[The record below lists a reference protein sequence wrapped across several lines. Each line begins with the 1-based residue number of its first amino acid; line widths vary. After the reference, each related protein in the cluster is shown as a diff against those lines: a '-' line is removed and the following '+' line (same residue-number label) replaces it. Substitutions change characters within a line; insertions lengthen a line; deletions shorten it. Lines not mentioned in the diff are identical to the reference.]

1 VAKRQLLL
9 VDPDPQSLRVLEVSL
24 KKAGFSV
31 TTASDGADALAK
43 LELSAP
49 DLILSDTRLPRLD
62 GYELVRRLKDR
73 VEYSVIPIVFL
84 TGQKSIEDKIRG
96 LELGVEDYLTKP
108 ILVRELIA
116 RVNLLLARRTHDSMA
131 TSVPVSRRTR
141 FSGSLE
147 DMGVVDLLQ
156 TFEVSRKSG
165 IARIWDGRREAL
177 IYFRDGKVVD
187 AELGKLRGE
196 EAVYRSLI
204 TSSGEFEVELCAIP
218 NEDIIPTSTQGLL
231 MEGMRR
237 LDEWGRVLE
246 QLPALDTVF
255 DVDHE
260 QLVERLNEVPDE
272 LNAILRLFDG
282 RRSLLDVVDESPF
295 EDLSTLSTISK
306 LFFEGLLVVTKKKAD
321 EEVVPVSE
329 HEASMRPERPSFS
342 AGEEVVPDSTHK
354 SEIPAKS
361 PSEGPSWRPSAPPIE
376 PFALN
381 EAVATRTIPGLS
393 ATEVGELGKD
403 RTSRPRVVMPSLR
416 EDAAAAGDDARARPR
431 TQFGLGP
438 EAAAAGGAAGSTG
451 ARDEPRPS
459 LEHNVSTT
467 RETPMAR
474 GADVE
479 RAAEGK
485 VIPFPASRREDE
497 LVRKDD
503 EPVTDVPAEPAPLPV
518 PDSARDEKTV
528 REPILARQLLQ
539 SEPAGAPLVGGTTTG
554 TTTPPAFP
562 AVPNPVGPGG
572 TQRLDAAAFVSPQPE
587 AGPTLTSGAP
597 ADLSAKTDANRET
610 SSRHKTPPSGRS
622 LESSRS
628 SEDQFFRAGDEG
640 TYEGGAAEQG
650 QQRLLTDSDDGGALP
665 RIVRTPEQEARRV
678 RLTQYVVTAMGFIAA
693 IAFFGV
699 VLKRFAPEPAETAPA
714 SAPAAH
720 PPAPPPEPVKPAATL
735 PPAEP
740 YIPPPPVSAEPP
752 APPSAAVPAPTPEA
766 TKVTPP
772 PVAVAPKPEPKKPEP
787 PKPEPP
793 VAVKPRPTTPDGPAE
808 PPAPKP
814 AAPKPTAAAKPPPAP
829 TPAPTAAPAPPPPAA
844 GTPATA
850 AFPDE

>member
-62 GYELVRRLKDR
+62 GYELVRRMKDR
-73 VEYSVIPIVFL
+73 GEYAAIPIVFL

-165 IARIWDGRREAL
+165 VARIWDGRREAL

-187 AELGKLRGE
+187 AELGRLRGE

-204 TSSGEFEVELCAIP
+204 TSQGEFEVELCSIP
-218 NEDIIPTSTQGLL
+218 NEDIVPTSTQGLL

-246 QLPALDTVF
+246 QLPSLETVF

-306 LFFEGLLVVTKKKAD
+306 LYFEGLLVVTKKKAD

-329 HEASMRPERPSFS
+329 HEGSVRPPDRPSFT
-342 AGEEVVPDSTHK
+342 AGEEVVPDSTMK
-354 SEIPAKS
+354 Q
-361 PSEGPSWRPSAPPIE
+361 PSEVPGWRPSAPPIE

-381 EAVATRTIPGLS
+381 EAVATRTIPGLT
-393 ATEVGELGKD
+393 AKEAGEEPPE
-403 RTSRPRVVMPSLR
+403 RASQPRVVMPSLR
-416 EDAAAAGDDARARPR
+416 EDAVASGDDARARPR

-438 EAAAAGGAAGSTG
+438 DATVAGGG
-451 ARDEPRPS
+451 ASDATEAREEPRS
-459 LEHNVSTT
+459 SFEHVSTT
-467 RETPMAR
+467 RESPMAR
-474 GADVE
+474 VGEPE
-479 RAAEGK
+479 RAIEAK

-497 LVRKDD
+497 LVRKED
-503 EPVTDVPAEPAPLPV
+503 EPVNEMPATPAPIPL

-528 REPILARQLLQ
+528 REPLGQRHLAQ

-554 TTTPPAFP
+554 YATPQAFP
-562 AVPNPVGPGG
+562 AVPAPDVGPGG
-572 TQRLDAAAFVSPQPE
+572 TQRLSAHGSSPHASSPTAADEPGSTLSSASVPE
-587 AGPTLTSGAP
+587 ETALRGSEPRNEAPSSRGKSQGGRSG
-597 ADLSAKTDANRET
+597 DLS
-610 SSRHKTPPSGRS
+610 
-622 LESSRS
+622 SSRS

-640 TYEGGAAEQG
+640 FYEGGHGEERVPRA
-650 QQRLLTDSDDGGALP
+650 LVDSDDDGAA

-678 RLTQYVVTAMGFIAA
+678 QLTKYVVTAMGFIAA
-693 IAFFGV
+693 IAVFGI
-699 VLKRFAPEPAETAPA
+699 VLKKLTPSPIESAPPAAAPPAVDTTPAAPAPRPPAPEPA
-714 SAPAAH
+714 
-720 PPAPPPEPVKPAATL
+720 APPT
-735 PPAEP
+735 
-740 YIPPPPVSAEPP
+740 
-752 APPSAAVPAPTPEA
+752 
-766 TKVTPP
+766 
-772 PVAVAPKPEPKKPEP
+772 VA
-787 PKPEPP
+787 
-793 VAVKPRPTTPDGPAE
+793 
-808 PPAPKP
+808 
-814 AAPKPTAAAKPPPAP
+814 
-829 TPAPTAAPAPPPPAA
+829 TPAPEPAPPPPAPA
-844 GTPATA
+844 LEAPKTTPTTAEKPAPAAPAPVAEKPEAAPKPAPAPAAPKPAPARPKPAPGPNPATAAKPPAPATGEAPAAPAPPASPAPATA
-850 AFPDE
+850 AFPD

>member
-1 VAKRQLLL
+1 MAKRQLLL

-62 GYELVRRLKDR
+62 GYELVRRLKER
-73 VEYSVIPIVFL
+73 PEYAVIPIVFL

-246 QLPALDTVF
+246 QLPPLETVF

-329 HEASMRPERPSFS
+329 HEGSMRPDGRPSFS

-354 SEIPAKS
+354 SEAPAKP
-361 PSEGPSWRPSAPPIE
+361 PSDGPSWRPSAPPIE

-393 ATEVGELGKD
+393 AKEIGELNSD
-403 RTSRPRVVMPSLR
+403 RSSRPRVVMPSLR
-416 EDAAAAGDDARARPR
+416 EDAVAAGGDERGRPR

-438 EAAAAGGAAGSTG
+438 EAAAAGEAAGATG
-451 ARDEPRPS
+451 AREEPRPS
-459 LEHNVSTT
+459 LDHVSTT

-474 GADVE
+474 GGDAE
-479 RAAEGK
+479 RAAEAK

-503 EPVTDVPAEPAPLPV
+503 DPVTDVPAEPAPLPA

-528 REPILARQLLQ
+528 REPILARQLMQ

-554 TTTPPAFP
+554 TATPPAFP
-562 AVPNPVGPGG
+562 AVPNPAGPGG
-572 TQRLDAAAFVSPQPE
+572 TQRLDTPAHAPPAAE
-587 AGPTLTSGAP
+587 AASTLASGAQVDIP
-597 ADLSAKTDANRET
+597 AKPDSSREAP

-622 LESSRS
+622 QESSRS

-640 TYEGGAAEQG
+640 RYEGGAAEVA
-650 QQRLLTDSDDGGALP
+650 QQRLLTDSDDGALQ

-678 RLTQYVVTAMGFIAA
+678 RLTQYVVMAMGFIAA
-693 IAFFGV
+693 IAVFGV
-699 VLKRFAPEPAETAPA
+699 VLKRVAPEPESAPA
-714 SAPAAH
+714 SAPAAL
-720 PPAPPPEPVKPAATL
+720 PPAPPPEPAKPVATEA
-735 PPAEP
+735 PREIPA
-740 YIPPPPVSAEPP
+740 PPPSPEPP
-752 APPSAAVPAPTPEA
+752 AADPTPPSAAAAPAPAPAPTPAPTPEA
-766 TKVTPP
+766 TKPP
-772 PVAVAPKPEPKKPEP
+772 APAAAAPPPEPKKPEA
-787 PKPEPP
+787 PKPEPTL
-793 VAVKPRPTTPDGPAE
+793 AAKPK
-808 PPAPKP
+808 PAPAP
-814 AAPKPTAAAKPPPAP
+814 TAAAPKPKPE
-829 TPAPTAAPAPPPPAA
+829 PAPTAAPAPTATTAPPAA
-844 GTPATA
+844 GPAPATA